1 MRVGGLSIQKKAQ
14 FINVFYF
21 GYLLQ
26 LAHPLSHISISLSF
40 WVHRHSENI
49 QFLWDNLKFRCRI
62 PKKSE
67 KKFCL
72 VQLEKADMY
81 QLFFPAITN

>member
-40 WVHRHSENI
+40 WVHHHSEKLNSAYSVAMGQPKI
-49 QFLWDNLKFRCRI
+49 QVPHTQKI
-62 PKKSE
+62 
-67 KKFCL
+67 
-72 VQLEKADMY
+72 
-81 QLFFPAITN
+81 